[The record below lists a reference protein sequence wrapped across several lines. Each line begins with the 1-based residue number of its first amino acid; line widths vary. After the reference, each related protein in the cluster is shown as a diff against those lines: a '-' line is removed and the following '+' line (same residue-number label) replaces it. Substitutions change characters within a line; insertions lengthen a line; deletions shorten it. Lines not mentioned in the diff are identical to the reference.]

1 MEKLIRLNKFIA
13 QNGTVSR
20 RKADRL
26 IETGKVSVNGK
37 VIHDFGVKVRPSDK
51 VIVNGKELSSST
63 EKIYIMFNKPKATVS
78 TMSDPEMRESLADYF
93 ADLPVRVYPVGRLDW
108 DSEGLIIMTNDGNFA
123 NKIMHPRLEIPK
135 TYLVKVEGKPAAED
149 IKKLLD
155 GVSIPGGKVRAK
167 MISKIQRPTKT
178 NHSWYKIVITEGKN
192 RQIRHMFSNIGL
204 DALKIQRVGIG
215 MLFLGSLEKG
225 DYKFL
230 GPKELK
236 KVFATEPLPEKKTP
250 RHKSFK
256 RYSSSGAKG

>member
-26 IETGKVSVNGK
+26 IETGKVAVNGK
-37 VIHDFGVKVRPSDK
+37 VIHDFGVKVKTSDK
-51 VIVNGKELSSST
+51 VVVNGQELNSST
-63 EKIYIMFNKPKATVS
+63 EKVYIMFNKPRATVS

-93 ADLPVRVYPVGRLDW
+93 KELPVRVYPVGRLDW
-108 DSEGLIIMTNDGNFA
+108 DSEGLIIMTNDGDFA

-135 TYLVKVEGKPAAED
+135 TYLVKVEGKPTEED
-149 IKKLLD
+149 IKQLLN

-167 MISKIQRPTKT
+167 MIQKINRPTQT
-178 NHSWYKIVITEGKN
+178 QHTWYKIVITEGKN

-230 GPKELK
+230 GKNDLK
-236 KVFATEPLPEKKTP
+236 KVFATEPLPAKKP
-250 RHKSFK
+250 FRKKSIK
-256 RYSSSGAKG
+256 RIQARK